1 MSLFHVF
8 GFGLKVG
15 HLLWMLCCWIVSVIS
30 MNWYLTG
37 GIVTDTKVGLLGE
50 AANMC
55 LKWWEKIPMNISKIR
70 HHYYQY
76 IGSKRVR
83 KTWWRRLLFSWVVGW
98 TIGSLW
104 ILWYMSSQAS
114 EKRKET
120 LASMCDERARMLQDQ
135 FNVSMNHIQA
145 MSILIST
152 FHHGKYPSAIDQ
164 KTFARYTERTAF
176 ERPLTSGVA
185 YAVRVLHSEKEQF
198 EKQQGWTIKRMDT
211 LEQNQVHKNDYA
223 PEALEPSPV
232 QEEYAPVI
240 FAQDTVRHVISFDM
254 LTGKED
260 RQNVLRARESGK
272 GVLTAPF
279 RLLKTNR
286 LGVIL
291 TFAVYKRD
299 LPSNATPNERIQA
312 TDGYL
317 GGIFHIE
324 SLVEKLLQQ
333 LASKQTIL
341 VDVYDT
347 TNQSH
352 PISMYGSNVSD
363 DGLQHVSSLSFGDP
377 LRNHEMRC
385 RFKQKPPWPWL
396 AITTSIGILVIALL
410 VGYIFHATV
419 NRIAKVEDD
428 FHKMMELKKQAEAAD
443 VAKSQFLATVSHE
456 IRTPMN
462 GVLGMLHMLMDTNLD
477 VTQLD
482 YVRTAQGSG
491 KALVS
496 LINEVLDQA
505 KIESGKLELE
515 AVRFDL
521 RAILDDVLSLFSGK
535 SQQKG
540 VELAVYISDQV
551 PDMLI
556 GDPGRFRQIITNL
569 MGNSIKFTE
578 KGHIFVTVHLV
589 EELIGSI
596 GVETESSS
604 KNTLSGFPVADKH
617 RSWGGFRCFGQ
628 DGSASRFSSS
638 SDLINIIVSVED
650 TGVGIPLEAQSRV
663 FTPFMQVG
671 PSISRTHGGTGIGLS
686 ISKCLVGLMK
696 GEIGFVSIPKIGST
710 FTFTAVFTN
719 ASSSSNELTI
729 EQINSQSNAASSEFN
744 GMTALVVDQRP
755 VRAKMSSY
763 HIERLGIRVEVVSDL
778 NQGLA
783 SISCG
788 STTINMVLV
797 EQEVWNKDSGTS
809 ALFVSNLPKI
819 DGRVPPKLFILA
831 NSSSS
836 CRISSATSGVST
848 RTVIM
853 KPLRASMLAA
863 SLQRAMG
870 VGNKGNLRN
879 GELPSLSLRNLLL
892 RRKILIIDDN
902 NVNLR
907 VAAGA
912 LKKYG
917 AEVICADSG
926 KKAISLLTPP
936 HHFDACF
943 MDIQMPEM
951 DGFEATRRIRDL
963 ERNISNS
970 IQAWHV
976 PILAMTADVIQATH
990 EECTKCG
997 MDGYVSKPFEAE
1009 QLYREVS
1016 PVPSNKFHGRV
1027 SSAAWRSGAAA
1038 MDPDALSKAFVE
1050 HYYTLFDAN
1059 RAALANLYQESSMLT
1074 FEGQKIQGSQSI
1086 VAKLTSLPFQQCQ
1099 HSITTVDCQP
1109 SGPAGGMLVFV
1120 SGNLQLSGEQHAL
1133 KFSQMFHLMPTQQ
1146 GSFYVLN
1153 DIFRLNYA

>member
-1 MSLFHVF
+1 MSFFHVF

-15 HLLWMLCCWIVSVIS
+15 HLLWMLCCWIISVIS

-37 GIVTDTKVGLLGE
+37 GIMDTKAGLLGDGGK
-50 AANMC
+50 MC

-83 KTWWRRLLFSWVVGW
+83 KTWWKRLLVSWVVGW

-104 ILWYMSSQAS
+104 IFWYMSSQAN

-145 MSILIST
+145 MSMLIST
-152 FHHGKYPSAIDQ
+152 FHHAKYPSAIDQ
-164 KTFARYTERTAF
+164 ETFARYTERTAF

-211 LEQNQVHKNDYA
+211 LEQNPDHKNDYS

-240 FAQDTVRHVISFDM
+240 FAQDTVAHIISFDM
-254 LTGKED
+254 LSGKED
-260 RQNVLRARESGK
+260 RENVLRARESGK

-279 RLLKTNR
+279 RLLKTKR

-317 GGIFHIE
+317 GGVFHIE

-341 VDVYDT
+341 VNVYDI
-347 TNQSH
+347 TNHSH

-363 DGLQHVSSLSFGDP
+363 DGMQHISTLSFGDP
-377 LRNHEMRC
+377 LRIHEMRC
-385 RFKQKPPWPWL
+385 RFKHRPPWPWL
-396 AITTSIGILVIALL
+396 AITTSIGILIIALL
-410 VGYIFHATV
+410 VGHIFHATV

-462 GVLGMLHMLMDTNLD
+462 GVLGMLHMLMDTDLD
-477 VTQLD
+477 VTQQD
-482 YVRTAQGSG
+482 YVKTAQASG
-491 KALVS
+491 KALVA

-535 SQQKG
+535 SQEKG

-551 PDMLI
+551 PEMLI

-589 EELIGSI
+589 NELIGSI
-596 GVETESSS
+596 DVETESSS
-604 KNTLSGFPVADKH
+604 KNTLSGFPVADRR
-617 RSWGGFRCFGQ
+617 RSWGGFRCFSQ
-628 DGSASRFSSS
+628 EGSASHFASS
-638 SDLINIIVSVED
+638 SDLINVIVSVED

-710 FTFTAVFTN
+710 FTFTAVFTKAFCN
-719 ASSSSNELTI
+719 SDDFKI
-729 EQINSQSNAASSEFN
+729 QQINSQSNAPSSEFH

-755 VRAKMSSY
+755 VRAKMSRY
-763 HIERLGIRVEVVSDL
+763 HIQRLGIRVEVVSDL
-778 NQGLA
+778 DQGL
-783 SISCG
+783 SSLCCG
-788 STTINMVLV
+788 NTTVNMVLV
-797 EQEVWNKDSGTS
+797 EREVWDKDSGTS
-809 ALFVSNLPKI
+809 ALFIYNLKKI
-819 DGRVPPKLFILA
+819 DCQVPPKLFILT

-836 CRISSATSGVST
+836 CRINSATSVVSNP
-848 RTVIM
+848 TVIM

-870 VGNKGNLRN
+870 VGNKGNPRN
-879 GELPSLSLRNLLL
+879 GELPSLTLRKLLL
-892 RRKILIIDDN
+892 GRKILIIDDN

-917 AEVICADSG
+917 AEVVCADSG
-926 KKAISLLTPP
+926 RKAISLLTPP

-951 DGFEATRRIRDL
+951 DGFEATRRIRNM

-970 IQAWHV
+970 IQNGKVSAEDYGNILTWHV

-1016 PVPSNKFHGRV
+1016 RFFQS
-1027 SSAAWRSGAAA
+1027 
-1038 MDPDALSKAFVE
+1038 
-1050 HYYTLFDAN
+1050 TL
-1059 RAALANLYQESSMLT
+1059 
-1074 FEGQKIQGSQSI
+1074 K
-1086 VAKLTSLPFQQCQ
+1086 
-1099 HSITTVDCQP
+1099 
-1109 SGPAGGMLVFV
+1109 
-1120 SGNLQLSGEQHAL
+1120 GNL
-1133 KFSQMFHLMPTQQ
+1133 
-1146 GSFYVLN
+1146 
-1153 DIFRLNYA
+1153 